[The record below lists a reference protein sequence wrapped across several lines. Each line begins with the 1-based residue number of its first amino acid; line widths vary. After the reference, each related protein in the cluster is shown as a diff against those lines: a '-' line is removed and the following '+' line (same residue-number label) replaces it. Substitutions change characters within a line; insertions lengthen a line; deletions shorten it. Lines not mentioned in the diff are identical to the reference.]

1 MVKDEGTEEIVSG
14 NGRYFF
20 HYKSY
25 SIIPD
30 PVQPK
35 NFIVV
40 MYIPIRDL
48 TLDRPAQKQI
58 LPIHPNC
65 NTVDYDVKVAD
76 NVIKSV
82 KEEYGEK
89 GTFHIKSQG
98 IKLYC
103 TEVEV
108 AEGQNRVT
116 ITIHDKD
123 NEGIVDGANLYNL
136 IRSLRVED
144 ISKHSYVKLELIVGN
159 DPSITDELTKTLDKK
174 LINKKDIEIQNK
186 ELHWLEEIIDT
197 TDYKDI
203 LSPIDVLAMIDL
215 FRSNNYDSEIENQP
229 IYAYWDKQKV
239 LDMYKENPKGF
250 QQYQT
255 IVKDILYLYDYI
267 NYKTQEIW
275 PSKKRSI
282 SSLGIAGIYKQKGY
296 EFPVLGK
303 KLDYKLHEAVSNII
317 MNGFRSF
324 VIFNSDGTARWSKDF
339 DKILSLYEVIGIEII
354 GIIRDYS
361 AQMGHNPHLLGKNKM
376 LYSTVYKEFM
386 MGDMLNQFL

>member
-275 PSKKRSI
+275 PSKKGSI
-282 SSLGIAGIYKQKGY
+282 GSLGIAGIYKQKGY